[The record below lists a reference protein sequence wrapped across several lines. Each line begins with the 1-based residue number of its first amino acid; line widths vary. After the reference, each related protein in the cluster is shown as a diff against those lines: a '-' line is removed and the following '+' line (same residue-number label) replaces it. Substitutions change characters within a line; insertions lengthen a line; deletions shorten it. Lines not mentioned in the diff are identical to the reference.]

1 MIEIHDLQICLT
13 TYFITML
20 GITSHPQTKLATRKA
35 LQIFNVLIVCGVAW
49 VVFK

>member
-1 MIEIHDLQICLT
+1 LQICLT

-20 GITSHPQTKLATRKA
+20 GITSNPQTKPAARKA
-35 LQIFNVLIVCGVAW
+35 IQIINVLIVCGVAW